1 MRHPLIKIVLLILA
15 LILFACQP
23 TLVFEQV
30 VVTSTSVATLTN
42 LPTPAKPTPT
52 STPTPLPTPTQ
63 TPTPVTMDAIVWA
76 SDPVI
81 PILNYHRFTP
91 NLWDETSGMVRYLGD
106 LKNDLQAYYDSGY
119 SLISLD
125 DLLDGNIRVP
135 PGRRPLTLTID
146 DAYFANQLALN
157 DQGEVSELSAVG
169 AIYQFSQEHPDFG
182 FEIAMFANFG
192 DKYYGNLFT
201 GTWWYV
207 ANGWQE
213 NLTQTIAWGIE
224 HNVYPYNHTWRHPH
238 LDQLAD
244 NLIQPQLALNDE
256 KLREYL
262 ALAGHPEYAYLLSNY
277 IALPY
282 GRFPA
287 TDKGNELL
295 TSYLDPEGDPVRAVF
310 EAGYEYS
317 PAFASPSFTDQFDPM
332 HLPRMAAIPS
342 IIKLIT
348 ETASTFP
355 AAESCTLILS
365 MGSPDV
371 KSIMDA
377 IQQSISSGL
386 CPSGVYILDEG
397 VFIARYGSVVPY
409 SPDY

>member
-1 MRHPLIKIVLLILA
+1 MRYPLKNIVLLILA

-30 VVTSTSVATLTN
+30 VVTSTSIATLTN
-42 LPTPAKPTPT
+42 FPTQAKPTP
-52 STPTPLPTPTQ
+52 TPTPLPTPTL
-63 TPTPVTMDAIVWA
+63 TPTPVKMDAIVWA

-106 LKNDLQAYYDSGY
+106 LKNDLQTYYDSGY

-125 DLLDGNIRVP
+125 DLLSGNIRVP
-135 PGRRPLTLTID
+135 VGRRPLILTID

-169 AIYQFSQEHPDFG
+169 AIYQFSNEHPDFG
-182 FEIAMFANFG
+182 FDIAMFANLG

-207 ANGWQE
+207 ADGWQE
-213 NLTQTIAWGIE
+213 NLAQTISWGIE
-224 HNVYPYNHTWRHPH
+224 HNVYPYNHTYRHPH
-238 LDQLAD
+238 LDQLDD

-262 ALAGHPEYAYLLSNY
+262 ALAGHPEFASKLSNY

-282 GRFPA
+282 GSWPVS
-287 TDKGNELL
+287 DKGNRLL
-295 TSYLDPEGDPVRAVF
+295 TSYLDTEGDPVRAIF
-310 EAGYEYS
+310 EAGYEYT
-317 PAFASPSFTDQFDPM
+317 PAFALPPFSDGFDPM

-355 AAESCTLILS
+355 SAESCVLTLLAGHS
-365 MGSPDV
+365 DSQ
-371 KSIMDA
+371 SIMAA
-377 IQQSISSGL
+377 IQQSIAGKL
-386 CPSGVYILDEG
+386 CPAGVYILDEG
-397 VFIARYGSVVPY
+397 IFFARDGTVTPY
-409 SPDY
+409 TDSH

>member
-1 MRHPLIKIVLLILA
+1 
-15 LILFACQP
+15 
-23 TLVFEQV
+23 
-30 VVTSTSVATLTN
+30 
-42 LPTPAKPTPT
+42 
-52 STPTPLPTPTQ
+52 
-63 TPTPVTMDAIVWA
+63 
-76 SDPVI
+76 
-81 PILNYHRFTP
+81 
-91 NLWDETSGMVRYLGD
+91 MVRYIGD

-125 DLLDGNIRVP
+125 DLLSGNIRVP
-135 PGRRPLTLTID
+135 VGRRPLILTID

-169 AIYQFSQEHPDFG
+169 AIYQFSQQHPDFG

-262 ALAGHPEYAYLLSNY
+262 ALAGHPEFASNLSNY

-282 GRFPA
+282 GSWPVS
-287 TDKGNELL
+287 DKGIDQL
-295 TSYLDPEGDPVRAVF
+295 TSYQNPEGDPVRAVF

-317 PAFASPSFTDQFDPM
+317 PAFALPPFSDQFDPM

-355 AAESCTLILS
+355 AAESCVLTLS
-365 MGSPDV
+365 AGHSDSQ
-371 KSIMDA
+371 SIMAA
-377 IQQSISSGL
+377 IQQSIAGKL
-386 CPSGVYILDEG
+386 CPAGVYILDEG
-397 VFIARYGSVVPY
+397 IFFARDGSVVPY

>member
-1 MRHPLIKIVLLILA
+1 MRYPLKNIVLLILA

-42 LPTPAKPTPT
+42 FPTQAKPTP
-52 STPTPLPTPTQ
+52 TPTPLPTPTQ
-63 TPTPVTMDAIVWA
+63 TPTPVKMDAIVWA

-106 LKNDLQAYYDSGY
+106 LKNDLQTYYDSGY

-125 DLLDGNIRVP
+125 DLLSGNIRVP
-135 PGRRPLTLTID
+135 VGRRPLILTID

-169 AIYQFSQEHPDFG
+169 AIYQFSQQHPDFG

-262 ALAGHPEYAYLLSNY
+262 ALAGHPEFASNLSNY

-282 GRFPA
+282 GSWPVS
-287 TDKGNELL
+287 DKGIDQL
-295 TSYLDPEGDPVRAVF
+295 TSYQNPEGDPVRAVF

-317 PAFASPSFTDQFDPM
+317 PAFALPPFSDQFDPM

-355 AAESCTLILS
+355 SAESCVLTLS
-365 MGSPDV
+365 AGHSDSQ
-371 KSIMDA
+371 SIMAA
-377 IQQSISSGL
+377 IQQSIAGKL
-386 CPSGVYILDEG
+386 CPAGVYILDEG
-397 VFIARYGSVVPY
+397 IFFARDGSVVPY

>member
-1 MRHPLIKIVLLILA
+1 
-15 LILFACQP
+15 
-23 TLVFEQV
+23 
-30 VVTSTSVATLTN
+30 
-42 LPTPAKPTPT
+42 
-52 STPTPLPTPTQ
+52 
-63 TPTPVTMDAIVWA
+63 
-76 SDPVI
+76 
-81 PILNYHRFTP
+81 
-91 NLWDETSGMVRYLGD
+91 MVRYLGD

-213 NLTQTIAWGIE
+213 NLAQTIAWGIE